1 MSECSE
7 AGVMRMIPVDCI
19 DVLNPRDR
27 NNSVFNEIIKNI
39 ETVGLKK
46 PITVTPRFK
55 TDGSEHYL
63 LICGEGRLK
72 AFRTLGESHIPA
84 LVINVCEENAFIMSL
99 AENIARCHHRPL
111 ELLIGIE
118 QLLDRGYEK
127 NEIAKKTGLSP
138 EYVQGVLTLLKHGE
152 ERLLVAVEKGGI
164 PLNVA
169 LAIVSAGNDD
179 VAIQSALQDAYESG
193 ALRGNRLNQARRII
207 AHRSVSGRKV
217 SRSASTKRRTQELT
231 TSSII
236 RTYQKEAERQKL
248 LIKKSNITQQRIL
261 IIVSALRK
269 LFADENFAIL
279 LRAEDL
285 DTLPTY
291 LDERINAGTHSS

>member
-1 MSECSE
+1 MSDCPD
-7 AGVMRMIPVDCI
+7 AGIVRMIPIDCI

-46 PITVTPRFK
+46 PITVTSRFK
-55 TDGSEHYL
+55 TGGSEHYL

-72 AFRTLGESHIPA
+72 AFRALGESHIPA
-84 LVINVCEENAFIMSL
+84 LVIDVSEENAFIMSL
-99 AENIARCHHRPL
+99 AENIARRHHRPL
-111 ELLIGIE
+111 ELLVGIE
-118 QLLDRGYEK
+118 QLLDRGYGK

-169 LAIVSAGNDD
+169 LAIVGAGNDD

-193 ALRGNRLNQARRII
+193 ALRGNRLNHARRII
-207 AHRSVSGRKV
+207 AHRSISGRKV
-217 SRSASTKRRTQELT
+217 SRNPEVRRTQELT
-231 TSSII
+231 SSGII

-248 LIKKSNITQQRIL
+248 LIKKSNITQQRLL

-269 LFADENFAIL
+269 LFADENFVTL

-285 DTLPTY
+285 DSLPTY
-291 LDERINAGTHSS
+291 LDERIKVGAHSL